1 MLLCFSLTVNWKLCQ
16 VRMSSDTRTILRWSD
31 CELSTESLPKP
42 PDFVETCENESQD
55 FVTSTQIPTLSATP
69 DLLSSPPKKK
79 VCQDKFSKYEAL
91 DMVASATNHAEAAQT
106 MLELL
111 AERTFSDISGQD
123 LLELQ
128 KPLRSINDQLLQNRL
143 MINRWALILA
153 YC

>member
-1 MLLCFSLTVNWKLCQ
+1 MSLKILWLLHKFLLLVQLLIC
-16 VRMSSDTRTILRWSD
+16 
-31 CELSTESLPKP
+31 
-42 PDFVETCENESQD
+42 
-55 FVTSTQIPTLSATP
+55 SAHR
-69 DLLSSPPKKK
+69 
-79 VCQDKFSKYEAL
+79 QDKFSKYEAL

-128 KPLRSINDQLLQNRL
+128 KLLRSINDQLLQNRL